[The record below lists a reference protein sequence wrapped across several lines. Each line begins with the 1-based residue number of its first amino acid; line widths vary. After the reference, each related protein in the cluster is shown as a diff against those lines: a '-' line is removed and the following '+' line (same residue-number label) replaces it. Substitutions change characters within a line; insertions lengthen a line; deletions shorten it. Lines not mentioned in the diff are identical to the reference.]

1 MSKNPLTAIPETNKF
16 NGTNYN
22 DCLQNLRIVLDFEN
36 QICVLA
42 RSLPR
47 ALLEGSTCEQYLT
60 FKKWHED
67 KWKEHGVKMLSLMEK
82 LKGLKTHLEKET
94 YIDVILQYL
103 PHSFDLFIVNCNM
116 NRLDKGLHELIN
128 ILVQYEAMIEKS
140 APLLLVREASTSEA
154 KGKRLDAGGGRR
166 VRQNQLLQ
174 ALRALLFLS

>member
-1 MSKNPLTAIPETNKF
+1 MLHI
-16 NGTNYN
+16 
-22 DCLQNLRIVLDFEN
+22 N
-36 QICVLA
+36 QV
-42 RSLPR
+42 
-47 ALLEGSTCEQYLT
+47 YVV
-60 FKKWHED
+60 WHIRYVVTKAFFGAKTIERFSIQ
-67 KWKEHGVKMLSLMEK
+67 EHGVKMLSLMEK